1 MSQESKNLLKELED
15 CLENSDELKQTV
27 KNKLR
32 NKALI

>member
-1 MSQESKNLLKELED
+1 MAQESRDLLKELED

-27 KNKLR
+27 INKLR